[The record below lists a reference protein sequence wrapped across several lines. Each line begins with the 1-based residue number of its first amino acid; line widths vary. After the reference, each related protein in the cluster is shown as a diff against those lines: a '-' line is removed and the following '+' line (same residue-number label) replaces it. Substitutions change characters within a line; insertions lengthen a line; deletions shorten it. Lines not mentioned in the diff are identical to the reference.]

1 MKISE
6 RAMLV
11 SLSISLWSGRKYDK
25 DASHEV
31 AANHNTDERRAGR
44 FNKILVNPNNLRA
57 IAGIAGSARNY
68 QNQVTLPWLSDGSRI
83 IPVDIYLEYT
93 SKMSGYRSS
102 FDAAVSDLVKDYD
115 ALVNQARLD
124 LNGLFK
130 ESDYPSKE
138 SIVNKHAFNVR
149 VFNLPDAADFRV
161 GLSNSELE
169 ATRKDIETNL
179 NEATDAAVKDV
190 FERVK
195 MRMDHFV
202 RRMNEI
208 EDGKGLRDSMMENI
222 KELSNIMPRL
232 NITGNREID
241 DIADKMK
248 REIAS
253 YTTDD
258 LRDSQGI
265 RVATTK
271 SAQEIL
277 DKVSAYI

>member
-1 MKISE
+1 M
-6 RAMLV
+6 
-11 SLSISLWSGRKYDK
+11 
-25 DASHEV
+25 
-31 AANHNTDERRAGR
+31 
-44 FNKILVNPNNLRA
+44 
-57 IAGIAGSARNY
+57 
-68 QNQVTLPWLSDGSRI
+68 
-83 IPVDIYLEYT
+83 
-93 SKMSGYRSS
+93 
-102 FDAAVSDLVKDYD
+102 
-115 ALVNQARLD
+115 
-124 LNGLFK
+124 
-130 ESDYPSKE
+130 
-138 SIVNKHAFNVR
+138 R

-222 KELSNIMPRL
+222 KELSDIMPRL
-232 NITGNREID
+232 NITGNMEID

-277 DKVSAYI
+277 DKV